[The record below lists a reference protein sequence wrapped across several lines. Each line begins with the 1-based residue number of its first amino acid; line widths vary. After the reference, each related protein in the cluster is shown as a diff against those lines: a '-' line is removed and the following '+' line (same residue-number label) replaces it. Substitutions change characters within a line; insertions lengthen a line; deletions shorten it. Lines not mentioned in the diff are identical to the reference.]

1 MLESRIVAV
10 DHVNLEA
17 PVATEEE
24 MRWFYGE
31 VALLDEVHASS
42 TVDRLVFKS
51 ARIELR
57 IRLRDHPKVEAIDC
71 RVAILVPSLPGTVDL
86 LDDRKVP
93 YDSLSGLRWTDRRL
107 SLLDPGGNRV
117 EFHQYWPRISL

>member
-1 MLESRIVAV
+1 MFESRIVAV

-24 MRWFYGE
+24 IRWFYGE
-31 VALLDEVHASS
+31 VGLLDEVQAVS
-42 TVDRLVFKS
+42 TTERLVFKS

-57 IRLRDHPKVEAIDC
+57 VRLREHPRVEAIDC
-71 RVAILVPSLPGTVDL
+71 RVAILVPSLSEATDL

-93 YDSLSGLRWTDRRL
+93 YESHSGIRWTDRRI

-117 EFHQYWPRISL
+117 EFHQYWPRITL